1 MCLKS
6 LHKHFWAGSKFIANT
21 PDTDLQCKIVR
32 GIVMDISFNCDK
44 CGQPLAIDEA
54 GAGQF
59 VDCPKCSENLVVP
72 SKSNS
77 FATVNTPSPRPV
89 QSPPSQQNQIMQCP
103 SCGSSEHLLRA
114 SAAHEQGTSIVSG
127 MTANIG
133 ALFTSHS
140 VAPGLAGGVYGGVQ
154 QTNLAQRLA
163 PPPNPKIRNDYT
175 LILGIVIIIISLLL
189 FQVALVVGASMFLVG
204 LIAFVLGF
212 FINAKCKRQYEAEL
226 LYHARAMQEWRHL
239 WYCTK
244 CGNTCRF

>member
-1 MCLKS
+1 
-6 LHKHFWAGSKFIANT
+6 
-21 PDTDLQCKIVR
+21 
-32 GIVMDISFNCDK
+32 
-44 CGQPLAIDEA
+44 
-54 GAGQF
+54 
-59 VDCPKCSENLVVP
+59 
-72 SKSNS
+72 
-77 FATVNTPSPRPV
+77 
-89 QSPPSQQNQIMQCP
+89 MQCP
-103 SCGSSEHLLRA
+103 SCGSSEHLLKA
-114 SAAHEQGTSIVSG
+114 SAAHEQGTSIVTG